1 VNGRHARKLRK
12 LSEFKPKAERHYH
25 QFNNSNNF
33 VMGDNGRL
41 EKGPG
46 TVVEVTEDGEATTTR
61 AVYKLMKGSYYGRTF

>member
-1 VNGRHARKLRK
+1 
-12 LSEFKPKAERHYH
+12 
-25 QFNNSNNF
+25 
-33 VMGDNGRL
+33 MGDNGRL